1 MKYLSLHLG
10 DDLPGIFLVPV
21 PVQVLGHAAELDQEV
36 AGQVFRL
43 DFTALFS
50 PKPKQG
56 RLVLSHDDP
65 RI

>member
-1 MKYLSLHLG
+1 
-10 DDLPGIFLVPV
+10 
-21 PVQVLGHAAELDQEV
+21 VLGHAAELDQEV